1 MLTFFFTG
9 FTLRP
14 GADVMKA
21 NFNAAKPCYAEIKHY
36 DHFSKSEW
44 FTYFSYVT
52 VKLEFINFADLMNI
66 DKIDFI

>member
-1 MLTFFFTG
+1 
-9 FTLRP
+9 
-14 GADVMKA
+14 MKA

-36 DHFSKSEW
+36 DHFSQSEW

-66 DKIDFI
+66 NKIDFI